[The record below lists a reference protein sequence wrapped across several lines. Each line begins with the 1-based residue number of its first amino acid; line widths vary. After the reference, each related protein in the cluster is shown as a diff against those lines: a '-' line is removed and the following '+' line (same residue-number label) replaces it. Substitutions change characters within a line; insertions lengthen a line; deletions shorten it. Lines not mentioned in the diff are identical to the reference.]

1 MKIASLLWQGQE
13 RVGLVDPGAGAI
25 DVVNL
30 SPDQLWGVRD
40 AVGLDAVAAAPKLGR
55 VPVDQAHLLPPVPR
69 PPKLICVAANYLE
82 HLREGGS
89 SDPVDEVRPQ
99 LFMKPP
105 STTLLGHNGVM
116 RMPRTV
122 QFLDYEAELAVV
134 IGKRLYQ
141 AADHQAAS
149 AAIAGYTAFN
159 DISERKLKVD
169 PRNDVRKNTWFFDWL
184 AGKWLDGS
192 APMGPWLVTPD
203 EVGDPQNLK
212 IELRLNGQLLQS
224 ASTAAMMS
232 GVYDIVWY
240 ASQIMTLEPGDV
252 IATGTPEGVGAARG
266 ISIQPGSVCEV
277 SIERIGSLITR
288 FAADAP

>member
-1 MKIASLLWQGQE
+1 MKIASLLWQGEE
-13 RVGLVDPGAGAI
+13 RVGLVDPAAGAV
-25 DVVNL
+25 DVLSL
-30 SPDQLWGVRD
+30 SPDQLWSVAD
-40 AVGLDAVAAAPKLGR
+40 AVRLDAVAAAEKLER
-55 VPVDQAHLLPPVPR
+55 VPLAEANLLPPVPR
-69 PPKLICVAANYLE
+69 PPKLICVAANYLA

-89 SDPVDEVRPQ
+89 TDPVDEVRPQ

-105 STTLLGHNGVM
+105 STTLIGHNGVM
-116 RMPRTV
+116 RVPRSV

-141 AADHQAAS
+141 AADHQAAA
-149 AAIAGYTAFN
+149 AAIVGYTAFN

-169 PRNDVRKNTWFFDWL
+169 PRNDVRANTWFFDWL

-192 APMGPWLVTPD
+192 APMGPWLVTAD
-203 EVGDPQNLK
+203 EVGDPQSLK
-212 IELRLNGQLLQS
+212 IELRLDGELLQS
-224 ASTAAMMS
+224 SSTAAMMS

-252 IATGTPEGVGAARG
+252 IATGTPDGVGAARG

-277 SIERIGSLITR
+277 SIERIGSLVTR
-288 FAADAP
+288 FVAQEA